1 MEFTQDQVNDIVI
14 EAITEAR
21 KAADNLYAIHG
32 DRDLCGFAWTNI
44 YKVKGST
51 KLGRMLKAA
60 GLQFNGYEKAFQIW
74 NPSKHPTQSVGIK
87 EAGAEAVAQVFR
99 KYGFVAYSGSRL
111 D

>member
-87 EAGAEAVAQVFR
+87 EAGAEAAAQVFR